1 MTFHPA
7 TLALHVSSILIA
19 FMVLYSARYG
29 IRILRKWDIGSG
41 SELQLTLE
49 RRTYLISTLLAYT
62 FGFQLLSLFLFI
74 FTADHLHTLFVGA
87 MCAAGSL
94 YVNGYGYPALILK
107 IITFFLAGLWLVL
120 NYADNRGYDYPLIRK
135 KYLFLLFIT
144 PFILA
149 EMVLQ
154 WNYFLRLS
162 PDVIT
167 SCCGSLFSTG
177 TGTMTSEIVSL
188 PTIPMKVT
196 FYSTFA
202 LTIASGVYFYL
213 KNRRRRP
220 EPYYSPQAKHW
231 DSGAGRGGY
240 LFASLSAF
248 AFLVSVLSILSF
260 ISLYYYELPTHHCPF
275 CILQKEY
282 GYIGYPLYLSLLA
295 GTISGMGVGVLMPF
309 RKVESLSEGIPS
321 LQKRL
326 ALASSI
332 LFALFAVMVTL
343 RMVFSDFILE
353 GY

>member
-7 TLALHVSSILIA
+7 TLALHVSSILIV
-19 FMVLYSARYG
+19 FMVLYSAHYG
-29 IRILRKWDIGSG
+29 IQILRRWNIESG
-41 SELQLTLE
+41 SELQLALE
-49 RRTYLISTLLAYT
+49 RRTYLISTLLTYT

-107 IITFFLAGLWLVL
+107 VITFLLAGLWLIL
-120 NYADNRGYDYPLIRK
+120 NYADNRGYNYPLIKK
-135 KYLFLLFIT
+135 KYFSLIVMT

-177 TGTMTSEIVSL
+177 SETVTSEIVSL
-188 PTIPMKVT
+188 PSIPMKVI
-196 FYSTFA
+196 FYATLAF
-202 LTIASGVYFYL
+202 TIASGIYFYL
-213 KNRRRRP
+213 KNR
-220 EPYYSPQAKHW
+220 
-231 DSGAGRGGY
+231 GGY
-240 LFASLSAF
+240 LFAFLSGSAF
-248 AFLVSVLSILSF
+248 IVSILSIFSF

-282 GYIGYPLYLSLLA
+282 GYIGYPLYLSLFA
-295 GTISGMGVGVLMPF
+295 ATVSGMGVGVLTPF
-309 RKVESLSEGIPS
+309 RKIESLSEGLPS
-321 LQKRL
+321 LQKKL
-326 ALASSI
+326 VLASSI
-332 LFALFAVMVTL
+332 LFALFAILVTW